1 MHENIDKQRLIEEIE
16 RLIESDPNAPI
27 SSFSLISF
35 LEVSD
40 LLAIK
45 ESLLK
50 SKENRSAE
58 NEKWFDALCQK

>member
-1 MHENIDKQRLIEEIE
+1 MHENIDKQGLIEEIE

-35 LEVSD
+35 LEVGD

-58 NEKWFDALCQK
+58 NEKWFDASCQK

>member
-1 MHENIDKQRLIEEIE
+1 MHENIDKQGLIEEIE

-50 SKENRSAE
+50 SKENRTAE
-58 NEKWFDALCQK
+58 NEKWFDELCKK